1 MGGFGFAAREVI
13 RFFASAPEL
22 GVEVVCLAGEPL
34 RLSDA
39 LRPAVHGA
47 RLVPRTRRHSLRAEL
62 RQAMAVRRER
72 PDLLLTIDYR
82 RIPTTRLAWVAR
94 LSRLLGRPIG
104 FASPAPHLHDRVWGA
119 YGVRIPERPLLPNII
134 DVPDERIAKS
144 VRPSVVFLG
153 RLDPIKRPWIALE
166 LARRLP
172 DVDFRILGQN
182 HFGGPRAWIPAGV
195 PPNVQFLGHI
205 DGTEKRRLL
214 MSAWLLLNSSI
225 HAGLAVSFL
234 EALACRTPLIGSVD
248 PDGVVSRYGIF
259 TGHIDG
265 SGLHEIDRFEGAL
278 TALLTDHQRRSA
290 LGVAG
295 QGWVA
300 VTHSRAR
307 FLASFHRL
315 CSVLGAP
322 GPLST
327 VAPHAAARLAPA
339 FPATT

>member
-1 MGGFGFAAREVI
+1 
-13 RFFASAPEL
+13 
-22 GVEVVCLAGEPL
+22 
-34 RLSDA
+34 
-39 LRPAVHGA
+39 
-47 RLVPRTRRHSLRAEL
+47 
-62 RQAMAVRRER
+62 MAVRRER
-72 PDLLLTIDYR
+72 PDLLRTIDYR

-134 DVPDERIAKS
+134 DVPGERIAKS

-166 LARRLP
+166 
-172 DVDFRILGQN
+172 
-182 HFGGPRAWIPAGV
+182 
-195 PPNVQFLGHI
+195 
-205 DGTEKRRLL
+205 
-214 MSAWLLLNSSI
+214 
-225 HAGLAVSFL
+225 
-234 EALACRTPLIGSVD
+234 LACRTPLIGSVD

-300 VTHSRAR
+300 ATHSRAR

-327 VAPHAAARLAPA
+327 VAPHAPARLAPA